1 MKYPRQEIEPG
12 EWQEEV
18 NQWGGKRRYRM
29 IGNVKEYEMEVT
41 VDGHTIP
48 QSELTAYHER
58 KKAAEQ
64 ARAEAEHKRAA
75 TARPPRN
82 CPFADGMQTS
92 CTQEKCALYMDG
104 CTLARL
110 TAAKVTEGLQCP
122 LSKYKAKCRKDC
134 ALYNNGCTLTGIN
147 NVVID
152 LSDITES
159 EDK

>member
-1 MKYPRQEIEPG
+1 ML
-12 EWQEEV
+12 
-18 NQWGGKRRYRM
+18 
-29 IGNVKEYEMEVT
+29 VK
-41 VDGHTIP
+41 VDGIEIP
-48 QSELTAYHER
+48 QSQLTAYHER
-58 KKAAEQ
+58 KKAAQ
-64 ARAEAEHKRAA
+64 AAQIEAERKGSA

-104 CTLARL
+104 CTLARAK
-110 TAAKVTEGLQCP
+110 AAKVTEGLQCP
-122 LSKYKAKCRKDC
+122 ISKYKAKCRKDC

-152 LSDITES
+152 LSDIKES